1 MNKRYIYSNT
11 SANDLVDIYET
22 KYLEEKTLTS
32 INVNN
37 GIIMPYG
44 FNKPVGVFK
53 SNGHYVELSS
63 ERNFFN
69 EKMVVSDIEE
79 CNEVVF
85 YLGGFHTGHWGNF
98 LIDNI
103 SRLWYWL
110 ENNERI
116 KIAYCGRSFREG
128 TFGNASSNAFQL
140 LSLLGIGRDDLID
153 VRTPLQ
159 FKKVIV
165 PQKSFIHYKY
175 VSPPYLSIY
184 HKLREVVKCKKE
196 VYNKIYF
203 TRRQLTRRKEI
214 GEDIFEK
221 LFKKN
226 GYKILAPETL
236 TFEEQAYLIYNCKT
250 LASIEGT
257 LAHNIVFAKKE
268 TQQIILRKQSEV
280 IPRQIMLNQ
289 VTSTDVIYVD
299 VYKEPFKS
307 FPISHDRGPFLLVWN
322 INIERFIAD
331 NKFESISVNVIKQIY
346 NLCIYGMK
354 CLIYSCKHKMKRFW
368 LNKSHVINAY
378 I

>member
-1 MNKRYIYSNT
+1 MDKRYLYNNASV
-11 SANDLVDIYET
+11 NDFIGIYET
-22 KYLEEKTLTS
+22 KYLEEKSLTS
-32 INVNN
+32 ININN

-44 FNKPVGVFK
+44 FNNPVGVFK

-63 ERNFFN
+63 ERDFFN
-69 EKMVVSDIEE
+69 EKMVVYDIEE
-79 CNEVVF
+79 CDEVVF

-140 LSLLGIGRDDLID
+140 LSLLGIVRDDLID

-175 VSPPYLSIY
+175 VSPQYLSIY
-184 HKLREVVKCKKE
+184 RKLSEVVECKKE

-203 TRRQLTRRKEI
+203 TRRQLTKSKEI
-214 GEDIFEK
+214 GEDVFEK

-226 GYKILAPETL
+226 GYKIFAPEKL
-236 TFEEQAYLIYNCKT
+236 TIEEQAYLIYNCKT

-257 LAHNIVFAKKE
+257 LAHNIVFAKKK
-268 TQQIILRKQSEV
+268 TQQIILRKQCEV

-289 VTSTDVIYVD
+289 VTATNVIYID

-322 INIERFIAD
+322 TNIERFIAD
-331 NKFESISVNVIKQIY
+331 SKFEPMSVSVIKQI
-346 NLCIYGMK
+346 NNMCIYCLK
-354 CLIYSCKHKMKRFW
+354 CLIYFCKHKIKRI
-368 LNKSHVINAY
+368 LAP
-378 I
+378 